1 MNQLIKIMLFVIII
15 GTFYGCPVGLDHPLS
30 EPGKEKIEDNLIGV
44 WKNSKADAEI
54 TKVKISKKDEYSY
67 SVQVLEKG
75 EMYALETDNFIGWST
90 SLEGKKFLF
99 FKPDNEDKYYHY
111 LIKELKGPKMISCDL
126 SLLDGGKDAV
136 TSTESLRKE
145 VISSMKMEGFCAET
159 EQWTKE

>member
-1 MNQLIKIMLFVIII
+1 MNQLLKIMLFALII

-44 WKNSKADAEI
+44 WKNSNADAEI

-67 SVQVLEKG
+67 TVQVLEKG
-75 EMYALETDNFIGWST
+75 EMYALETDNFIGWSA

-111 LIKELKGPKMISCDL
+111 VIKELKGTKMISCDL

-136 TSTESLRKE
+136 TSTEALRKE